1 MVTADPE
8 ISPSHTHVPLA
19 CSLDRDSNS
28 YLVVARGGRLLKTTS
43 HRSHTLCNLS
53 CAHRVQGN

>member
-28 YLVVARGGRLLKTTS
+28 YLVVARGGRLLKK
-43 HRSHTLCNLS
+43 N
-53 CAHRVQGN
+53 